1 MHIPARVVRAASRF
15 RVVICETGILFEGP
29 MKRMI
34 LKSGRERSLLLK
46 HPWIFSGAVAD
57 VEGDPGNGEAVVV
70 CASSGKALATAS
82 WSSSS
87 QIAGRVWSF
96 DPEEMPDG
104 EFFRRR
110 VLAAW
115 RYRERLGMT
124 PDAGMRCIAS
134 EADGLPGVVA
144 DMYGGWLV
152 LQLLSAGSEYYSGLL
167 IRALEEVIKPEGI
180 YERSDSGVRTMENLE
195 LRRGLISG
203 AEPPEEI
210 IICENGLRF
219 AVDVRHGH
227 KTGFYCDQ
235 RDSRRMVYEAV
246 CPGMRVLNVFS
257 YTGGF
262 GVAAAAAGAARV
274 VNVDSSAPALKM
286 AGRNFALNGI
296 SDGVAENLNGDAF
309 EILRRLRGSEAERF
323 DVVILDPPKLVDS
336 RGALPRGARAYKDLA
351 MQAFRLLKP
360 DGRLFTFSCS
370 GLVSR
375 ELFEKITFEAALDA
389 GRQACVVHRL
399 AQAPDH
405 PVLLTCP
412 EGFYLKGLEV
422 MLCG

>member
-1 MHIPARVVRAASRF
+1 
-15 RVVICETGILFEGP
+15 

-46 HPWIFSGAVAD
+46 HPWIFSGAVAA
-57 VEGDPGNGEAVVV
+57 VEGSPENGEAVTV
-70 CASSGKALATAS
+70 CTASGEALATAS

-96 DPEEMPDG
+96 DPGEMPDG
-104 EFFRRR
+104 EFFLRR
-110 VLAAW
+110 VRAAL
-115 RYRERLGMT
+115 RYRERLGLS

-134 EADGLPGVVA
+134 EADGLPGVIA
-144 DMYGGWLV
+144 DLYGRWLV
-152 LQLLSAGSEYYSGLL
+152 VQLLSAGSEYYSGLL
-167 IRALEEVIKPEGI
+167 IRALEEVIRPEGI
-180 YERSDSGVRTMENLE
+180 YERSDSGVRTRENLE
-195 LRRGLISG
+195 LRRGVISG

-210 IICENGLRF
+210 LIRENGLCF

-235 RDSRRMVYEAV
+235 RDNRRRVYEAAG
-246 CPGMRVLNVFS
+246 PGMRVLNVFS

-286 AGRNFALNGI
+286 AERNFELNGI
-296 SDGVAENLNGDAF
+296 ADGVAENRNGDAF
-309 EILRRLRGSEAERF
+309 EILRSLNRSDPGSF
-323 DVVILDPPKLVDS
+323 DMVILDPPKLVDS

-360 DGRLFTFSCS
+360 GGRLFTFSWS

-375 ELFEKITFEAALDA
+375 ELFEKITFEASLDA
-389 GRQACVVHRL
+389 GCQACIVHRL